1 MTSMK
6 TLAAAG
12 LLFVAAPAWAGE
24 SLVGGQPL
32 QYNHAYPCKGE
43 RIVVVRCRDEDDSSY
58 CQTVYPDRPFVNGNQ
73 VAPVEMRGDVV
84 AKLNAC
90 AEVASAPAK
99 PAPPAAKPASAHVN
113 TGHPPGVGKGSW
125 YLMDFNTKSA
135 TYFTKTRIKRSG
147 ANADGWFT
155 IVYVKPKEIAGTSLK
170 NARFFQ
176 MHYLANCSRGAQ
188 RLTEGAYLDEDGK
201 VMSSSLI
208 TEAEAPFEKPKEG
221 TLNAKQFDILCG
233 KGDGALDDRPLEGD
247 GSVLVF
253 DYTMMLHEN
262 GLIEPQ

>member
-1 MTSMK
+1 MSMK

-24 SLVGGQPL
+24 SLVGGQAL
-32 QYNHAYPCKGE
+32 QYNHPYPCKGE
-43 RIVVVRCRDEDDSSY
+43 RIIVAHCRDEDDSSY

-73 VAPVEMRGDVV
+73 VAPVEMRGDIV

-90 AEVASAPAK
+90 SQVASAPSAAA
-99 PAPPAAKPASAHVN
+99 PAPKGPIAHAN
-113 TGHPPGVGKGSW
+113 TGHPPGVGNGNW
-125 YLMDFNTKSA
+125 YLMDFDAKSA
-135 TYFTKTRIKRSG
+135 TYFTKSRIKRSG
-147 ANADGWFT
+147 ANSDGWFT
-155 IVYVKPKEIAGTSLK
+155 VVYAKPKDIVGTSLK
-170 NARFFQ
+170 NAQFFQ
-176 MHYLANCSRGAQ
+176 MHYLANCSKGTE

-208 TEAEAPFEKPKEG
+208 TEAESPFAKPKEK
-221 TLNAKQFDILCG
+221 TLSAEQFDVLCG
-233 KGDGALDDRPLEGD
+233 KGDNPLAKTPLEGD

-262 GLIEPQ
+262 GLIPPE